1 MDLNFDAIR
10 PYNDAE
16 IPAAVQRIVDNPSFG
31 VISAYL
37 FPGRPMEE
45 FRKLCLTA
53 KTIDEFQTIVMWP
66 VMQSIIEHTTDGIT
80 EVGFDTYNDQRK
92 GIFVCNHR
100 DILLDAALADFFLYK
115 HDKQR
120 PEITFGSNLMKGEM
134 VIDIGKCNR
143 MFRINRGGNMRDF
156 YKNSLE
162 VSAYMRHVVTEK
174 KRSVWIAQRN
184 GRTKNGDDKTE
195 MAELKMFSLSS
206 DKPFVENLGEI
217 NITPIAIS
225 YEFEPCDFLKVQEL
239 YVSKYQRY
247 EKGPDEDLQ
256 SILKGITQKKGRI
269 NIVVTPTITQQE
281 LEFCDH
287 FEKNKKYQKLAE
299 IIDRRIYENYKL
311 WPNNYIAY
319 DILYQSCK
327 YENEYSEEQKKTFV
341 NYMDNGLSK
350 LTGEIDEFR
359 EIFLNIYA
367 NPIIN
372 CENLYK

>member
-327 YENEYSEEQKKTFV
+327 YENEYTAEQKKAFTE
-341 NYMDNGLSK
+341 YMENGLSK

-359 EIFLNIYA
+359 EIFLGIYA

-372 CENLYK
+372 SENLYQ

>member
-31 VISAYL
+31 MIAAYL

-327 YENEYSEEQKKTFV
+327 YENEYTAEQKKAFTE
-341 NYMDNGLSK
+341 YMENGLSK

-359 EIFLNIYA
+359 EIFLGIYA

-372 CENLYK
+372 SENLYQ